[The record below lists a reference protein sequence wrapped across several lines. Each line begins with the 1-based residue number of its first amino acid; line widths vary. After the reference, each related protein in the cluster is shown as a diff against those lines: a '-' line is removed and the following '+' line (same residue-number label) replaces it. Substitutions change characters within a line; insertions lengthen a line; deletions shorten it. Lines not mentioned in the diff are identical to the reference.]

1 MGVVRRGHPPRGMMH
16 PLGGN
21 PGSVEV
27 DLAMRRFKV
36 PISAALLLAGLLLAT
51 RDLEHVTP
59 GRVVVAAVL
68 VLGGMAAFGLTLRE
82 N

>member
-1 MGVVRRGHPPRGMMH
+1 
-16 PLGGN
+16 
-21 PGSVEV
+21 
-27 DLAMRRFKV
+27 MRRLKV
-36 PISAALLLAGLLLAT
+36 PVSAALLLAGLLLAT

-59 GRVVVAAVL
+59 GRVVIAAVL